1 MDKPA
6 LLDAAA
12 IAALRDAEEKIYIL
26 RGVKVMLA
34 QDLAQLYAV
43 ETRTLLQSVRRNI
56 DRFPLD
62 FAFSLTNQDV
72 TGLRSQI
79 VISNGEKSGS
89 GGARYPTMAFT
100 EQGVAMLSSVLRSA
114 RAVAVNIEIMR
125 TFVKLRGMA
134 LEHAEL
140 KRRLNSLEDKYD
152 KNFADVFIAIHQLMD
167 EPAPSAYSRRRIGF
181 NNDVKVTKDKK

>member
-1 MDKPA
+1 MDKPV

-12 IAALRDAEEKIYIL
+12 VAALRDAEEKIYIL
-26 RGVKVMLA
+26 HGVKVMLA
-34 QDLAQLYAV
+34 QDLAQLYGV

-62 FAFSLTNQDV
+62 FAFSLTNQDLI
-72 TGLRSQI
+72 GLRSQI
-79 VISNGEKSGS
+79 VISNGEKTGS
-89 GGARYPTMAFT
+89 GGARYATMAFT
-100 EQGVAMLSSVLRSA
+100 EQGVAMLSSVLRSP

-134 LEHAEL
+134 SEHAEL

-152 KNFADVFIAIHQLMD
+152 KKFADVFTAIHQLMD
-167 EPAPSAYSRRRIGF
+167 EPAPGAYSRRRIGF
-181 NNDVKVTKDKK
+181 TKEIKVTKDKK